1 MELQHPTI
9 VTMRD
14 QEGEHEQDLL
24 MLARS
29 LAEIDVHP
37 YRVLSLSLDVQ
48 WRDEQQR
55 ERVRLFLKDE
65 ARRLRASLED
75 SDEDQALAEDLERA
89 EELVEDRIRRTI
101 PSGGLALFLC
111 GPAGLEIEI
120 SCAWPL
126 PEQLAI
132 NSFPAIRPIVTGLR
146 GLDGGRALIAV
157 VDSQVTHIYW
167 LDGSGSDLVTDLSR
181 QVPRRHKRGGWS
193 QLVIQH
199 HRSEQLDRHHRQAAA
214 ELARHFDA
222 SSGNGFHGPPRL
234 FLGGR
239 REAIANLKTH
249 LPPRVLERAHEIPGL
264 DPDLSDHEITE
275 RVDKALDLLLREEA
289 TAQVHLIEERAGS
302 GMAARGIQAVLEAL
316 EERRVSR
323 LFLTTDLRGKGWRC
337 TECGAIGDL
346 EHGHNGESLVA
357 GGCPRCR
364 TAVPPEPAEL
374 GELLV
379 RRALTQHASIETLPA
394 TSGLDRLGAVAAEL
408 RFPRTH

>member
-1 MELQHPTI
+1 VELQHPTI

-37 YRVLSLSLDVQ
+37 YRVLSLSLDVH

-55 ERVRLFLKDE
+55 ERVRLFVKDE
-65 ARRLRASLED
+65 ARRLRALLQG
-75 SDEDQALAEDLERA
+75 SDEDEVLAADLERA
-89 EELVEDRIRRTI
+89 EELVEDRIRRAT
-101 PSGGLALFLC
+101 SAGGLALFLC
-111 GPAGLEIEI
+111 EPAGLEIEI

-132 NSFPAIRPIVTGLR
+132 NSFPAIRPLVTGLR
-146 GLDGGRALIAV
+146 AFDGGRALVAV

-167 LDGSGSDLVTDLSR
+167 LGGAGSDLVSDLSR

-199 HRSEQLDRHHRQAAA
+199 HRSEQLDRHHREAAA

-222 SSGNGFHGPPRL
+222 STGNGFHGPPRL

-239 REAIANLKTH
+239 REAIANLKTY
-249 LPPRVLERAHEIPGL
+249 LPPRILERAHEIQGL
-264 DPDLSDHEITE
+264 DPDLPDHEITE
-275 RVDKALDLLLREEA
+275 RVDGALQQLLREEA
-289 TAQVHLIEERAGS
+289 THQVHMLEERAGI
-302 GMAARGIQAVLEAL
+302 GMAVHGIPAVLEAL

-323 LFLTTDLRGKGWRC
+323 LFMTPNLAGQGWRC

-346 EHGHNGESLVA
+346 EHSADGESLVA
-357 GGCPRCR
+357 GGCPRCHA
-364 TAVPPEPAEL
+364 AVPPEPAEL

-379 RRALTQHASIETLPA
+379 RSALTQHASVETLPG
-394 TSGLDRLGAVAAEL
+394 TSGLDRLDAIAAEL

>member
-1 MELQHPTI
+1 VELQHPTI

-37 YRVLSLSLDVQ
+37 YRVLSLSLDVR

-65 ARRLRASLED
+65 ARRLRASLQD
-75 SDEDQALAEDLERA
+75 SDEEQALDEDLERA
-89 EELVEDRIRRTI
+89 EEMVEDRIRRTGAA
-101 PSGGLALFLC
+101 GGLALFLC

-120 SCAWPL
+120 ACAWPL
-126 PEQLAI
+126 PHQLTT
-132 NSFPAIRPIVTGLR
+132 NSFPAIRPLVTGLHEP
-146 GLDGGRALIAV
+146 GRALIALL
-157 VDSQVTHIYW
+157 DAQVTRIYW
-167 LDGSGSDLVTDLSR
+167 LDGMGPDLVSDLSHE
-181 QVPRRHKRGGWS
+181 VPRRHKGGGWS

-222 SSGNGFHGPPRL
+222 SAGDAFHGLPRL
-234 FLGGR
+234 LLGGR
-239 REAIANLKTH
+239 REAIANLRTY
-249 LPPRVLERAHEIPGL
+249 LPARILERAHEVPGL
-264 DPDLSDHEITE
+264 DPHLPDHQLTQ
-275 RVDKALDLLLREEA
+275 RVDDTLDLLLREES
-289 TAQVHLIEERAGS
+289 TALVRTLEERAGN
-302 GMAARGIQAVLEAL
+302 GMATHGIRAVLEAL
-316 EERRVSR
+316 EERRVAR
-323 LFLTTDLRGKGWRC
+323 LFLTPDLQGRGWRC

-346 EHGHNGESLVA
+346 DRGTNGESTLA

-379 RRALTQHASIETLPA
+379 RRALTQHASIETLPQ
-394 TSGLDRLGAVAAEL
+394 TSGLGRLGEVAAEL